1 MSTLE
6 IMIPDIGS
14 FDDVDVIEV
23 LVSVGD
29 TIKEDD
35 PLVTLETD
43 KASMDIPATDSG
55 IIKELKI
62 KVGDKVKEG
71 FLIGLLE
78 TKSISAEK
86 KQEEQKSSIIKETI
100 TEKLVS
106 EPTRPSQEPPTK
118 IEPEHTPRPVGESN
132 LV

>member
-55 IIKELKI
+55 IIKECLCNT
-62 KVGDKVKEG
+62 
-71 FLIGLLE
+71 LIC
-78 TKSISAEK
+78 
-86 KQEEQKSSIIKETI
+86 
-100 TEKLVS
+100 
-106 EPTRPSQEPPTK
+106 
-118 IEPEHTPRPVGESN
+118 
-132 LV
+132 